1 MYVTSQFCYWMV
13 RNCQNGYEFHKSR
26 FAVDRSDKLIFL
38 TDYNNGKDILL
49 SFSFSMVKDEVTGT
63 SITMKTFKMF

>member
-26 FAVDRSDKLIFL
+26 FAVDRSGKLVFL
-38 TDYNNGKDILL
+38 TDYNNVKKGHSVVFFILYGKRWSDRNL
-49 SFSFSMVKDEVTGT
+49 
-63 SITMKTFKMF
+63 TMKTFKMF